1 MDVESTILSFSDDQG
16 ILYPGTGDWD
26 FQTSRTMSAASTQLT
41 DNDLTDQF
49 DEQNRFPIEID
60 LEINSRQRTFAPSAI
75 PFQETMNV
83 GEAYSDVLLFPIHD
97 IQLAGVDVTR
107 TIPDRVKPLSE
118 KRWRKLI
125 DLAGVSSRE
134 ENDAVFDDTASEDGD
149 VVYNRNSNVA
159 AKNDSNFEDTVPVL
173 ESNEEEKEEIS
184 EEKVADA
191 PKTPSSKTSPGPLR
205 LSQLTSGTPDGNDT
219 SWIGSGVRGLRASS
233 NKSKRTQM
241 KEGL

>member
-1 MDVESTILSFSDDQG
+1 MDVESTILSLSDDQG
-16 ILYPGTGDWD
+16 VLFPGTSDWD
-26 FQTSRTMSAASTQLT
+26 IAPSLSNSTASAPLQ
-41 DNDLTDQF
+41 DNDLTKLF
-49 DEQNRFPIEID
+49 DEQNRLPIEID
-60 LEINSRQRTFAPSAI
+60 LETNSRQRTVVPSAI
-75 PFQETMNV
+75 PFQEIMNV

-118 KRWRKLI
+118 KRWRELI

-159 AKNDSNFEDTVPVL
+159 AKNDSDFEDTVPVL
-173 ESNEEEKEEIS
+173 ESNEEENEEIS

-191 PKTPSSKTSPGPLR
+191 PKTPSSKKSPGPLR
-205 LSQLTSGTPDGNDT
+205 LSQLTSGTPPDGNDT
-219 SWIGSGVRGLRASS
+219 SWIGSGVRGLRVL
-233 NKSKRTQM
+233 SKRTQM